1 MKEQYIA
8 AKERWAQKLAGKA
21 LPAARSQTRLPPGQ
35 RQVQNFPV
43 LDLGIQ
49 PEVALDQWALKI
61 HGKVEHPVTL
71 NWQQFMALPQFA
83 DVSDFHCVTTWSQ
96 FDMAFAGVAF
106 FTLTELVKRDTG
118 EFVLE
123 EERDSEN
130 FRWVALENRRVTTAY
145 MNPPLLDDAD
155 HQHER
160 VLETAPYHL
169 DLGSLNLESIDLFYT
184 FDFVYPGNHDQLM
197 AEALGQNSPFDGL
210 VGLDGARVLSY
221 EPSILIAL
229 DDKCKLQAR
238 VGVES
243 RSTIAHVQS
252 GQFPETS
259 LSVYCLIRQMWGKQ
273 PFKTFAESYSNQRR
287 VSQELLESFV
297 IPNVVTPLAHRIAI
311 R

>member
-1 MKEQYIA
+1 MNPYSAICDDFGVYAHLNTKIDLPLHSETA
-8 AKERWAQKLAGKA
+8 LHFFESLQKH
-21 LPAARSQTRLPPGQ
+21 
-35 RQVQNFPV
+35 FP
-43 LDLGIQ
+43 
-49 PEVALDQWALKI
+49 
-61 HGKVEHPVTL
+61 
-71 NWQQFMALPQFA
+71 
-83 DVSDFHCVTTWSQ
+83 S
-96 FDMAFAGVAF
+96 
-106 FTLTELVKRDTG
+106 LTELLKRDTG
-118 EFVLE
+118 EYVLE

-130 FRWVALENRRVTTAY
+130 FRWVALESRRVTTAY

-155 HQHER
+155 NQHER

-184 FDFVYPGNHDQLM
+184 FDFVYPGNHDQLI

-210 VGLDGARVLSY
+210 VGLDGARVLSF

-243 RSTIAHVQS
+243 RTTIANVQT
-252 GQFPETS
+252 GQFPESS

-273 PFKTFAESYSNQRR
+273 PFKSYAESYSNQRR